1 MSRLKRPLEIVLIF
15 VIFPIAVFGLVLIA
29 IGVSLKGLA
38 VYVGTLLTI
47 WLLFAWVLP
56 LGTGIMKFDEIVAGI
71 RHQRRSR
78 TRFEGEPLRSDRALW
93 MHWNRGE
100 RH

>member
-1 MSRLKRPLEIVLIF
+1 M
-15 VIFPIAVFGLVLIA
+15 
-29 IGVSLKGLA
+29 
-38 VYVGTLLTI
+38 YVGTLLTI

-78 TRFEGEPLRSDRALW
+78 TRFEGEPLRSLEVRRLKHSPLKDVAGMLRSFHYAAYAA
-93 MHWNRGE
+93 MFGRGGGE
-100 RH
+100 SGEAE